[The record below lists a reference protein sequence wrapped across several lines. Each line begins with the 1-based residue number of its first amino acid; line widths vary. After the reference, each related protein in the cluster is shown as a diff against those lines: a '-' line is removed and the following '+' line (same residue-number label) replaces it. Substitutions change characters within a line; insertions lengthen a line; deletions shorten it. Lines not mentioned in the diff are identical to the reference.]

1 MENKTIHVEIYIM
14 VSLGTTISEIGVHV
28 QNAVA
33 TAIEASTGMTVSGV
47 NVHICGIAMKNK

>member
-1 MENKTIHVEIYIM
+1 M